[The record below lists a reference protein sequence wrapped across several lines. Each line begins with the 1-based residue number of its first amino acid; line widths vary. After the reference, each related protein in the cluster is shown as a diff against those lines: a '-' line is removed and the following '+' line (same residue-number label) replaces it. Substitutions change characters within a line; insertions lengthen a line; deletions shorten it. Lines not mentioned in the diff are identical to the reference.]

1 MHERFITAED
11 GDGMVV
17 RVGRCPGGSTVG
29 TTGVTSEH
37 RCLVAVLKVVLKSG
51 GRLRVGHRK
60 RERLTG
66 LREKRTVRIRQTG
79 GFGFGS
85 FCRCKKTVEAGGF
98 VFLIGGIIFSG
109 HISV

>member
-1 MHERFITAED
+1 
-11 GDGMVV
+11 VV

-66 LREKRTVRIRQTG
+66 LRENRSERIRQSMVSDLVRYRRSRT
-79 GFGFGS
+79 
-85 FCRCKKTVEAGGF
+85 EEI
-98 VFLIGGIIFSG
+98 L
-109 HISV
+109 